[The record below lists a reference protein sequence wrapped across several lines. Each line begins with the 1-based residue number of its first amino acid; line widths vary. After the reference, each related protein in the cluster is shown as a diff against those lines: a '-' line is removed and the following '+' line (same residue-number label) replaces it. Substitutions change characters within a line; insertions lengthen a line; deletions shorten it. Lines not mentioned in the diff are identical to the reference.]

1 MIKIVASYGLKL
13 PAQQQYSSESF
24 HATAEVEVADS
35 LANKPGAMQAAL
47 HSLWDDLKQAVAN
60 EIGRNGN
67 GHAPGTNGSHRLTGT
82 PQPVNRLSEG
92 PRRGSPTPDNGRSYT
107 RNNGNGHHNVSNAPA
122 SKRQVGFLLSLARR
136 KRNFS
141 AEQTREWLRNERQ
154 LNLNALSKSEAA
166 SLIDELN
173 VN

>member
-13 PAQQQYSSESF
+13 PAEQQYSSESF

-47 HSLWDDLKQAVAN
+47 HSLWDDLKQAVAQ
-60 EIGRNGN
+60 EIRRNSGNDAASSDGNQTGIRFDAPVDRLAFNAGNGRASGNGRPHPRTSGNGN
-67 GHAPGTNGSHRLTGT
+67 GNG
-82 PQPVNRLSEG
+82 
-92 PRRGSPTPDNGRSYT
+92 
-107 RNNGNGHHNVSNAPA
+107 AAA

-141 AEQTREWLRNERQ
+141 AEQTREWLRTERQ
-154 LNLNALSKSEAA
+154 LNLNALSKSQAA
-166 SLIDELN
+166 ALIDELN

>member
-1 MIKIVASYGLKL
+1 MIKLHASYGLKV
-13 PAQQQYSSESF
+13 PGPEEYSSESF
-24 HATAEVEVADS
+24 HATTEIELADN
-35 LANKPGAMQAAL
+35 LVNKPDALKAAL
-47 HSLWDDLKQAVAN
+47 HSLWDDLKQAVA
-60 EIGRNGN
+60 EELHRGRGSNGN
-67 GHAPGTNGSHRLTGT
+67 GSPHKIAEA
-82 PQPVNRLSEG
+82 QPVNRLYEKA
-92 PRRGSPTPDNGRSYT
+92 RRTDPNDDKGRSYS
-107 RNNGNGHHNVSNAPA
+107 RSNGNGHHNGNNAPA

-166 SLIDELN
+166 ALIDELN